1 MYNQEMTSK
10 QLFDKLKA
18 KRSRHE
24 EIWELSAQYTLP
36 HVYMSDE
43 DRERGIEPEDLIIG
57 DSIGAE
63 CLSNLGSQILKIAF
77 PAQGTFFTV
86 TAKKNAE
93 LLGGLSD
100 SQRDTIYRKVEEA
113 SMLGLYKRGLHSQK
127 TPMMQKM
134 LALGDTIYSV
144 PKVKKEK
151 IQVYDNNDVVIKR
164 TRNGVVSD
172 VIVKEKTEYRFLSE
186 SAKMQ
191 LREKGRQFRHDSD
204 EVCMYTHEYLNNDD
218 KYSLTYSIDDVQLD
232 MPENFVTSSG
242 RKFQVSSLTTVRGSH
257 YGTGIVTQYLSLI
270 HKANVYADTA
280 TDTAV
285 AGSLVNWAV
294 HPNAN
299 VRPEEWANREQG
311 EPFGV
316 KPDDIKAI
324 TADVGTHLQIT
335 QIMYA
340 EIVRTLSRVFLL
352 PQAVQRDAERVTA
365 QEIRMIASR
374 LEETH
379 AGLYATIAEGL
390 QRTLADIGM
399 SLIDDEELTRILMTD
414 DSVIFSR
421 VSPAHKLRIVN
432 ILEDQDEVVAVT
444 GDGVND
450 APALKRADIG
460 VAMGITGTDVAKEA
474 AELILLDDSFPTL
487 VEAIREGR
495 TIYSNLKKTVLAS
508 MTTNAAELAIVILG
522 LTAVAMGNWAIPIL
536 ALQILAIDL
545 LAEVMPLTC
554 LTFDPSVKG
563 IMRISPRK
571 QCDHIMNRQ
580 SSMEVLFLGV
590 LIGGL
595 AFGNYA
601 LSMFRTG
608 EVFPSHMAVFPAEY
622 LRATTIAYLTIAFCQ
637 FVNVFSRRYNLTS
650 VFNRN
655 FFNNRIL
662 LWSIVG
668 SIGLILMAV
677 YVPLISEFLYF
688 SGPGIIDWLFVLGAA
703 LIFLCV
709 FEMMKLRRRIR
720 YEKTAVLR

>member
-1 MYNQEMTSK
+1 MTSK

-399 SLIDDEELTRILMTD
+399 SLINDEELTPYLD
-414 DSVIFSR
+414 E
-421 VSPAHKLRIVN
+421 LEVN
-432 ILEDQDEVVAVT
+432 LVTAMEAMSKGLE
-444 GDGVND
+444 
-450 APALKRADIG
+450 
-460 VAMGITGTDVAKEA
+460 
-474 AELILLDDSFPTL
+474 LD
-487 VEAIREGR
+487 
-495 TIYSNLKKTVLAS
+495 NMLAS
-508 MTTNAAELAIVILG
+508 LG
-522 LTAVAMGNWAIPIL
+522 
-536 ALQILAIDL
+536 D
-545 LAEVMPLTC
+545 
-554 LTFDPSVKG
+554 
-563 IMRISPRK
+563 
-571 QCDHIMNRQ
+571 
-580 SSMEVLFLGV
+580 
-590 LIGGL
+590 
-595 AFGNYA
+595 
-601 LSMFRTG
+601 
-608 EVFPSHMAVFPAEY
+608 
-622 LRATTIAYLTIAFCQ
+622 TTILNSVPPQIAETLKLPEITSTI
-637 FVNVFSRRYNLTS
+637 
-650 VFNRN
+650 
-655 FFNNRIL
+655 FNNRNVNADKYIKSQEEIEAEQERQAELQAKASGQDQAQAQEPQLSQTQVFQQNTGL
-662 LWSIVG
+662 LED
-668 SIGLILMAV
+668 LRQ
-677 YVPLISEFLYF
+677 PLI
-688 SGPGIIDWLFVLGAA
+688 
-703 LIFLCV
+703 
-709 FEMMKLRRRIR
+709 
-720 YEKTAVLR
+720 